1 MTTITMQAGDAV
13 TIANLIHLTDA
24 KTPRLDVIHLSTLAG
39 ETMALASDRFI
50 LGRVMAETQLDG
62 DPVEWRLPANAAK
75 FITANVK
82 PLNKWHDPAPV
93 VFTLNGDHVTITT
106 GANTY
111 AENIPA
117 PYSTR
122 STTDELARVLDRWKA
137 VENARPVSL
146 ATRFLMK
153 LGKLTDG
160 FTKVDGWIIEL
171 GEQAN
176 ATGRHAGPIRAKSER
191 VELLI
196 QPRVLPTN

>member
-24 KTPRLDVIHLSTLAG
+24 KTPSLDVIHLSTLAG
-39 ETMALASDRFI
+39 ETMALASDRYV
-50 LGRVMAETQLDG
+50 LGRVMTQSELVG

-82 PLNKWHDPAPV
+82 PLNKWHDRAPV

-106 GANTY
+106 GANTH

-117 PYSTR
+117 PYSSIPMTQK
-122 STTDELARVLDRWKA
+122 LAAVLDRWKA
-137 VENARPVSL
+137 VESARPVSL

-160 FTKVDGWIIEL
+160 FTKVDNWLIEL

-176 ATGRHAGPIRAKSER
+176 TTGRQAGPIRAKSER
-191 VELLI
+191 LEILI
-196 QPRVLPTN
+196 QPRVIPTN